1 VYSPTAGKR
10 EPPNRSSAGTTTGY
24 YTNNLFPTTNN
35 TPLAYEYYDDYD
47 LKQTGSANYTYA
59 SQGLP
64 GEVGATTAQ
73 IKGMP
78 TMVWKTTVGS
88 GLSGTWLL
96 SVTFYDKNLHVIQT
110 QSNNHLYYVNS
121 TTLTDTA
128 TSVPDFLGVPQINKV
143 KKQSAA
149 AVSIKVQTNITYDQ
163 VYRVTAVDQYYN
175 GSTTVSH
182 VAAYSY
188 NELGQVIK
196 KGLGYVSST
205 TWLQNVN
212 MRYNLHGQLLY
223 INNSRLANDTGKT
236 SNDTN
241 DLFGMQMIY
250 DQVDSKL
257 SNTPYYNGK
266 LSAVKWMNNNNI
278 GHSMYERSYKF
289 SYDGIDRYV
298 SEAYGERLSTSGT
311 GASYANL
318 GGWDEKIKGYD
329 VNGNILG
336 LTRYLSA
343 QGGTVRTLIDSL
355 TYTYSSTTSPN
366 QLYKI
371 TDAAGN
377 SNGFGVLTG
386 GNAAGNYTYDGNGNL
401 TSDPYKALGVTYDVL
416 NRTDKITMTGYTN
429 RYINYTYDAS
439 GTLIRKQAYDNNVL
453 QHTTDYI
460 DGFVYLDNTLLYFA
474 MPEGRVLNVS
484 GTLTQEYVI
493 SDQQGNARLSFQN
506 NGSGTAVVT
515 QENSYYGFGMIL
527 PNSVITTPTNDN
539 KHLYNGGSEWQ
550 NDFSNLP
557 NYYQTF
563 NRNYDAAIGRFVG
576 VDPQA
581 ESAASMTSYQYAR
594 NNPIMLNDPLG
605 NKFGPPIQGN
615 GQPFYANDDYQNA
628 EADDEMSAFAYNSFV
643 QNLISLAE
651 GGAGTISKADGNSPS
666 GGSDDSGSPSNNSG
680 APSTGAAAE
689 FAVGAVNSNT
699 TINMNAIGPDKV
711 LWSIVDNPN
720 KMSYEDEP
728 DEGVTWD
735 NNISVGGD
743 PYSYAGNLY
752 HIPGNNL
759 PLNNGSN
766 RQHGNTCAFCSISGA
781 QNFYGGHTT
790 GQGVFHEYI
799 ISNDL
804 HGSRIQN
811 IVDYGIDV
819 SSGKLFNE
827 FLNGYFS
834 SDVIGGLLNGDPVL
848 GTFLISPTQAH
859 EVLITGFS
867 YFLNGPNAGFNYT
880 YWNPA
885 TGTYGNKSPAAFYD
899 TFVVTGSK

>member
-1 VYSPTAGKR
+1 
-10 EPPNRSSAGTTTGY
+10 
-24 YTNNLFPTTNN
+24 
-35 TPLAYEYYDDYD
+35 
-47 LKQTGSANYTYA
+47 
-59 SQGLP
+59 
-64 GEVGATTAQ
+64 
-73 IKGMP
+73 
-78 TMVWKTTVGS
+78 
-88 GLSGTWLL
+88 
-96 SVTFYDKNLHVIQT
+96 
-110 QSNNHLYYVNS
+110 
-121 TTLTDTA
+121 
-128 TSVPDFLGVPQINKV
+128 
-143 KKQSAA
+143 
-149 AVSIKVQTNITYDQ
+149 
-163 VYRVTAVDQYYN
+163 
-175 GSTTVSH
+175 
-182 VAAYSY
+182 
-188 NELGQVIK
+188 
-196 KGLGYVSST
+196 
-205 TWLQNVN
+205 
-212 MRYNLHGQLLY
+212 
-223 INNSRLANDTGKT
+223 
-236 SNDTN
+236 
-241 DLFGMQMIY
+241 
-250 DQVDSKL
+250 
-257 SNTPYYNGK
+257 
-266 LSAVKWMNNNNI
+266 
-278 GHSMYERSYKF
+278 
-289 SYDGIDRYV
+289 
-298 SEAYGERLSTSGT
+298 
-311 GASYANL
+311 
-318 GGWDEKIKGYD
+318 
-329 VNGNILG
+329 
-336 LTRYLSA
+336 
-343 QGGTVRTLIDSL
+343 
-355 TYTYSSTTSPN
+355 
-366 QLYKI
+366 
-371 TDAAGN
+371 
-377 SNGFGVLTG
+377 
-386 GNAAGNYTYDGNGNL
+386 
-401 TSDPYKALGVTYDVL
+401 
-416 NRTDKITMTGYTN
+416 
-429 RYINYTYDAS
+429 
-439 GTLIRKQAYDNNVL
+439 
-453 QHTTDYI
+453 
-460 DGFVYLDNTLLYFA
+460 
-474 MPEGRVLNVS
+474 
-484 GTLTQEYVI
+484 
-493 SDQQGNARLSFQN
+493 
-506 NGSGTAVVT
+506 
-515 QENSYYGFGMIL
+515 MIL